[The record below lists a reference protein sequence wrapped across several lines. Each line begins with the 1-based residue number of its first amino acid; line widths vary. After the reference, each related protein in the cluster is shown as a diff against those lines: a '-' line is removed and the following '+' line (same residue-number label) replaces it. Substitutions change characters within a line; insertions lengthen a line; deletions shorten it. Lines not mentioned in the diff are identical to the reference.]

1 MSRLRLHLTFPEHLV
16 SEPVIYRLGHE
27 FGLVTNI
34 RRANIEERFGW
45 VILEMDG
52 SEDDIAR
59 AVAWLTDQGI
69 QVDRIDED
77 RETT

>member
-1 MSRLRLHLTFPEHLV
+1 VSRLRLHLTFPEHLV

>member
-1 MSRLRLHLTFPEHLV
+1 MLQRRGICFAKLHR
-16 SEPVIYRLGHE
+16 INAGHASMHE
-27 FGLVTNI
+27 ELARHFAGATKVPM
-34 RRANIEERFGW
+34 EERFGW

-52 SEDDIAR
+52 TEDDIAR
-59 AVAWLTDQGI
+59 AVAWLAEQGI

>member
-1 MSRLRLHLTFPEHLV
+1 VTKARFHLTFPEHLI
-16 SEPVIYRLGHE
+16 SEPVIHRVGTE

-52 SEDDIAR
+52 PEQAIAR
-59 AVAWLTDQGI
+59 AVEWLASQGV
-69 QVDRIDED
+69 QVDRIEV
-77 RETT
+77 